1 MLYATKNNNMIRIGE
16 LKMKRK
22 IIGIL
27 VCTLLLSMT
36 FSAATAQEISIDNDK
51 DENQG
56 INVLNN
62 SPPTDPDINCPDK
75 VRENR
80 IFIARVVSTDPDDD
94 PIYYRVKIEETG
106 KPGDWIGPYNSGVE
120 YVNGIGI
127 FKFTG
132 EIIIGFQAKDKWGL
146 ESDWSYHTITF
157 VEVKTRSIMSPLI
170 NILQNHPLM
179 FPLLR
184 QILGL

>member
-1 MLYATKNNNMIRIGE
+1 
-16 LKMKRK
+16 MKKK

-27 VCTLLLSMT
+27 ICTLLLSMA
-36 FSAATAQEISIDNDK
+36 FSAANAQKISIENDK
-51 DENQG
+51 DENQV

-62 SPPTDPDINCPDK
+62 SPPTNPEITCPDK

-80 IFIARVVSTDPDDD
+80 VFIAKVVSTDPDDD
-94 PIYYRVKIEETG
+94 PIYYRIKVEETG
-106 KPGDWIGPYNSGVE
+106 KPSNWVGPYDSGYE
-120 YVNGIGI
+120 YVTGVGI
-127 FKFTG
+127 FKYTG
-132 EIIIGFQAKDKWGL
+132 ELIIGFQAKDKWGL

-157 VEVKTRSIMSPLI
+157 VEVKTRSIISPLI
-170 NILQNHPLM
+170 NILQNHPRM